1 MILSP
6 NRHEKGLWW
15 DRNWPVLEGCTPCSP
30 ACDNCFA
37 SGYAHRFENSLPY
50 LRGLTNTDGKWN
62 GTVALRKDQLKLPST
77 IKKPTVWFVT
87 ERSDLFHPAVPFEYI
102 LGVLTYAV
110 IAPHHRYMILTK
122 RPERMAE
129 FFKWMDT
136 EAPHRV
142 ETMRDCFWFVVT
154 VWDQD
159 SADRSIPLLLS
170 IPVAR
175 RFISI
180 EPLLGPVDLTSL
192 TMDGANGF
200 YECDALD
207 TEGTGFYTSS
217 KILGSLDFVIVGGE
231 SGLDARPTHPNWI
244 RFLRDQCAAAKV
256 PFFFK
261 QWGEWAGGKF
271 DRRKGKMICQ
281 PSQSGNE
288 IGRIFWTNKGCP
300 KVHLWDEADHYW
312 THASAFVGKKAA
324 GRLID
329 GKEYLELPL

>member
-1 MILSP
+1 MTILSP
-6 NRHEKGLWW
+6 KRHEKGLWW

-50 LRGLTNTDGKWN
+50 LRGLTTPEGKWN
-62 GTVALRKDQLKLPST
+62 GTVALRKDQLELPST

-129 FFKWMDT
+129 FFRWMNT

-142 ETMRDCFWFVVT
+142 ETMRDCFWFGVM

-170 IPVAR
+170 LPVAH

-180 EPLLGPVDLTSL
+180 EPMLGPVNIIRHCNREAGAHSRFRPVPCVDL
-192 TMDGANGF
+192 
-200 YECDALD
+200 
-207 TEGTGFYTSS
+207 
-217 KILGSLDFVIVGGE
+217 VICGGE
-231 SGLDARPTHPNWI
+231 SGNEARPLSPEWVN
-244 RFLRDQCAAAKV
+244 FLRYQCTEAEM

-261 QWGEWAGGKF
+261 QWGEWVHS
-271 DRRKGKMICQ
+271 
-281 PSQSGNE
+281 SQ
-288 IGRIFWTNKGCP
+288 
-300 KVHLWDEADHYW
+300 ADFS
-312 THASAFVGKKAA
+312 ASPFAALASRNAMYHVWGDGTRSYRLGKKAA

-329 GKEYLELPL
+329 GKEHLELPA